1 MLSSSSIYVILSERK
16 HYSLH
21 LLRKIVS
28 KHIHHL
34 STYTI
39 LSVKGGYACKSVW
52 ENCKVVYAGKVSFLP
67 AFHKRL
73 LGSTVLSTKDC
84 SRKGERTRLQNTVFY
99 EKNITASQAF
109 CVGKILFSYLQMKK
123 EG

>member
-1 MLSSSSIYVILSERK
+1 M
-16 HYSLH
+16 
-21 LLRKIVS
+21 
-28 KHIHHL
+28 
-34 STYTI
+34 
-39 LSVKGGYACKSVW
+39 
-52 ENCKVVYAGKVSFLP
+52 VYAGKVSFLP

-99 EKNITASQAF
+99 ENITASQAF